1 MYIETKH
8 LVLAAVVSS
17 IATFAWQRQV
27 DADSALRWIDEAVNF
42 FPMSDYVN
50 FAGVDTL
57 GMNLQKVR
65 VYRPVGGYPICV
77 DYVGDRG
84 IHGHGEAGTLSEA
97 VKAAAESYRQLQRD
111 RGK

>member
-50 FAGVDTL
+50 FAGVDIAPSEDIRFASIML
-57 GMNLQKVR
+57 GT
-65 VYRPVGGYPICV
+65 
-77 DYVGDRG
+77 
-84 IHGHGEAGTLSEA
+84 AAFTGT
-97 VKAAAESYRQLQRD
+97 
-111 RGK
+111 GKPERFRKP